1 MSRID
6 AEKRIAKL
14 RELINDYRYHYHVLD
29 ESIMSEAAADSLKHE
44 LSQLEAEYPELITP
58 DSPTQR
64 VAGRPLDKFTKVRH
78 QKRMISLADV
88 FSEEEVRD
96 WVTRTEKLIPG
107 GEITEFF
114 TDIKMDG
121 LACSLKYRDGV
132 FVQAVTRGDGLV
144 GEDVTLNVKTIENIP
159 LRLNL
164 ENSDTSFEGIPER
177 GSARVGAPRPWL
189 TAEGVERGTDL
200 FVSPKRR
207 PADDFS
213 RRAEAT
219 RPEKD
224 GIEFSE
230 VEVRGEI
237 VIFKKDFERLNEIQR
252 KNGEPEF
259 ANPRNLAAGSI
270 RQLDPRIAAS
280 RPLKF
285 IAYDLVTPDSLTWQE
300 AYEKLREFGFQTSN
314 EDKVFP
320 KTKMRELFHYIQ
332 NLDEY
337 RKGLRF
343 NTDGM
348 VIKVNDRA
356 IYDRLGIVGKTP
368 RGAVAYKFPAEEST
382 TVVRDIVIS
391 IGRTGAAT
399 PVAIL
404 DPVVVAGTTVRH
416 ASLHNADEIKRLD
429 VRIGDTVIIY
439 KAGDIIPQVKEVL
452 LTLRPE
458 GAEAFDYGEA
468 LKRQYPELTFERPEG
483 EVVYR
488 VSGESSDLILKRAIE
503 YYASKPALNIEGLGE
518 KNVQALIDSGLVGSI
533 ADLYRLREGEVAKL
547 ERFGEISARK
557 LVDAI
562 DGSRQ
567 PALAKFITALGIRHV
582 GAQTALALA
591 RRFKS
596 LDKLMEATE
605 EELLSVDDI
614 GKVVAES
621 ILAWFADE
629 DNAAML
635 RELHEMGV
643 WPREESGD
651 ELPLEGKSYIV
662 TGTLSSMG
670 REEAEDRLRQLGAT
684 VTSSVTKNTTA
695 LIVGEKPGRSKLD
708 KATKLGTP
716 VMSEAEFLKLI
727 EM

>member
-1 MSRID
+1 MNRID

-29 ESIMSEAAADSLKHE
+29 ESTMSEAAADSLKHE
-44 LSQLEAEYPELITP
+44 LALLEEQYPELITP

-64 VAGRPLDKFTKVRH
+64 VAGKPLDKFTKVKH
-78 QKRMISLADV
+78 AKRMISLADV

-132 FVQAVTRGDGLV
+132 LVQAVTRGDGLV

-159 LRLNL
+159 LRLA
-164 ENSDTSFEGIPER
+164 DTN
-177 GSARVGAPRPWL
+177 
-189 TAEGVERGTDL
+189 
-200 FVSPKRR
+200 
-207 PADDFS
+207 
-213 RRAEAT
+213 EAV
-219 RPEKD
+219 D
-224 GIEFSE
+224 E

-252 KNGEPEF
+252 KHGEAEF

-270 RQLDPRIAAS
+270 RQLDPKVAAG

-285 IAYDLVTPDSLTWQE
+285 VAYDLVTPDSTTWRE
-300 AYEKLREFGFQTSN
+300 AYEKLRAFGFQTSN
-314 EDKVFP
+314 EDKVF
-320 KTKMRELFHYIQ
+320 KKSEMRELFSYIGE
-332 NLDEY
+332 LDEY

-348 VIKVNDRA
+348 VIKVNNRA
-356 IYDRLGIVGKTP
+356 VYDKLGIVGKTP

-416 ASLHNADEIKRLD
+416 ASLHNADEIQRLD
-429 VRIGDTVIIY
+429 IRIGDTVIIY

-458 GAEAFDYGEA
+458 GTKAFDYVEA
-468 LKRQYPELTFERPEG
+468 LRQQYPDLEFERPAG

-488 VSGESSDLILKRAIE
+488 VKGESSKLILKRAIE

-518 KNVQALIDSGLVGSI
+518 KNVEALIDAGLVKQLT
-533 ADLYRLREGEVAKL
+533 DLYRLKVGEVAQL
-547 ERFGEISARK
+547 ERFGELSARN
-557 LVDAI
+557 LVEAI
-562 DGSRQ
+562 QATKEPS
-567 PALAKFITALGIRHV
+567 LAKFITALGIRHV
-582 GAQTALALA
+582 GAQTAVSLA
-591 RRFKS
+591 RKFKS
-596 LDKLMEATE
+596 LDRLMEATE

-621 ILAWFADE
+621 VLAWLADE
-629 DNAAML
+629 DNARML
-635 RELHEMGV
+635 NELRGLGV
-643 WPREESGD
+643 WPSEELTA
-651 ELPLEGKSYIV
+651 ELPLDGKSYVV
-662 TGTLSSMG
+662 TGTLAAMG
-670 REEAEDRLRQLGAT
+670 REEAEDRLRALGAK
-684 VTSSVTKNTTA
+684 VTSAVTKDTTA
-695 LIVGEKPGRSKLD
+695 LIAGEKPGRAKTM
-708 KATKLGTP
+708 KAEKLGIP
-716 VMSEAEFLKLI
+716 VMSEMEFHKLV